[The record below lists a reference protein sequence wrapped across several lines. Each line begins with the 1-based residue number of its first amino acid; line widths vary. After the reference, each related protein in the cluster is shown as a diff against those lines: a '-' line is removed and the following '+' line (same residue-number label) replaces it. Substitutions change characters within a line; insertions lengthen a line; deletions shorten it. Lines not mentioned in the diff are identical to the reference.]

1 MTLDPQ
7 ARFILDLAER
17 STRPL
22 LESLD
27 PPAARLQYAEMVAA
41 ASGEPPAG
49 VLTEESTIPG
59 PDGEL
64 PTRLYRPQGAKGPLP
79 ILIFFHG
86 GGYVIGDRDTHDIPC
101 RQLCL
106 GAACLVVSV
115 DYRLAPEHPFPVPV
129 DDVIILDQVL
139 ANLEVTFL
147 DLFLSTLDASHHQSA
162 FDRVIFLHAKAF
174 QEAGCIVGVNNASFQ
189 VQKGDL
195 LVVMGL
201 SGSGKSTLLRCTSR
215 LTDATSG
222 NIYIDGEDLLAMSNK
237 KLIELRRNK
246 MGMVFQSFALL
257 PHKTVLENIAFPLQ
271 IKGNSTEE
279 SIKRAKDMVD
289 LVGLDGRENYFPRE
303 LSGGQQQR
311 VGIARSLAVEP
322 DIWFLDEPFSALDPL
337 IRKEMQ
343 DEFMRLQGVLNK
355 TILFVTH
362 DFDEALRLADRIAIM
377 KDGIIEQL
385 DTPANIVLNP
395 ATEYVR
401 KFTEEVPREKVLR
414 IESVMDPVDTSEVLS
429 DLKVSKDAIIET
441 VAEAVLG
448 QDKPVVVV
456 DADNNVVGA
465 VHSSKVIHVL
475 FGSRAKTDNKD

>member
-1 MTLDPQ
+1 MSSPREAKQNRQPVIQCDSVYKIFGPN
-7 ARFILDLAER
+7 AKKM
-17 STRPL
+17 
-22 LESLD
+22 
-27 PPAARLQYAEMVAA
+27 LQ
-41 ASGEPPAG
+41 S
-49 VLTEESTIPG
+49 S
-59 PDGEL
+59 
-64 PTRLYRPQGAKGPLP
+64 QGN
-79 ILIFFHG
+79 
-86 GGYVIGDRDTHDIPC
+86 
-101 RQLCL
+101 
-106 GAACLVVSV
+106 V
-115 DYRLAPEHPFPVPV
+115 D
-129 DDVIILDQVL
+129 
-139 ANLEVTFL
+139 
-147 DLFLSTLDASHHQSA
+147 
-162 FDRVIFLHAKAF
+162 AKAF
-174 QEAGCIVGVNNASFQ
+174 QEAGCIVGVNNASFE
-189 VQKGDL
+189 VPKGDL

-222 NIYIDGEDLLAMSNK
+222 NIYIDGEDLIAMSNK
-237 KLIELRRNK
+237 RLIELRRNK

-271 IKGNSTEE
+271 VKGISTQD

-401 KFTEEVPREKVLR
+401 KFTEEVPREKVLK
-414 IESVMDPVDTSEVLS
+414 IESVMDPVDTQEVLS

-448 QDKPVVVV
+448 QGKPVAVI

-465 VHSSKVIHVL
+465 VHASKVIHVL
-475 FGSRAKTDNKD
+475 FGSRAETKTRD

>member
-1 MTLDPQ
+1 MSSLGHTTQNGHPVIQCDSVYKIFGENAQ
-7 ARFILDLAER
+7 K
-17 STRPL
+17 L
-22 LESLD
+22 LRDSKGNVD
-27 PPAARLQYAEMVAA
+27 
-41 ASGEPPAG
+41 
-49 VLTEESTIPG
+49 
-59 PDGEL
+59 
-64 PTRLYRPQGAKGPLP
+64 AK
-79 ILIFFHG
+79 
-86 GGYVIGDRDTHDIPC
+86 T
-101 RQLCL
+101 
-106 GAACLVVSV
+106 
-115 DYRLAPEHPFPVPV
+115 
-129 DDVIILDQVL
+129 
-139 ANLEVTFL
+139 
-147 DLFLSTLDASHHQSA
+147 
-162 FDRVIFLHAKAF
+162 F
-174 QEAGCIVGVNNASFQ
+174 QESGCIVGVNNASFE
-189 VQKGDL
+189 VHTGDL

-201 SGSGKSTLLRCTSR
+201 SGSGKSTLLRCISR

-222 NIYIDGEDLLAMSNK
+222 NIYIDGEDLLAMSTK

-271 IKGNSTEE
+271 VKGSSTQD
-279 SIKRAKDMVD
+279 SINRAKAMVD

-343 DEFMRLQGVLNK
+343 DEFLRLQGVLNK
-355 TILFVTH
+355 TILFITH

-401 KFTEEVPREKVLR
+401 KFTEEVPREKVLK
-414 IESVMDPVDTSEVLS
+414 IESVMDPIVDSSEELS
-429 DLKVSKDAIIET
+429 DLKVSKDAMIET
-441 VAEAVLG
+441 VAEVVLSE
-448 QDKPVVVV
+448 QKPVAVV
-456 DADNNVVGA
+456 DANNEVVGT

-475 FGSRAKTDNKD
+475 FGSRAET